1 MKAYKPFLFCFL
13 LSACNHSPESAVAEK
28 KFPADSLSSINQPQ
42 MQAVREPALADNS
55 RNSLD
60 WKGTYKG
67 MLPCADCKGIET
79 VISLN
84 ENSFEIKRIFQG
96 KASQPLLL
104 KGNFIWNQEGNK
116 IYCIE
121 ANDTLSFLVGEN
133 QLFLLDKSG
142 NKIEGSLADK
152 YILRK
157 ENLVDFTIPIT
168 ETVWL
173 LEKLNGKEILLA
185 NENQKPLFLKLGAAD
200 NRFNAF
206 MGCNNI
212 SGAYEIKDKNTIQF
226 SKAMSTMMACENMQT
241 ESEFNV
247 LLPKIT
253 NYSLNGN
260 KLAFYAK
267 DKLVLNFVAKR
278 NN

>member
-1 MKAYKPFLFCFL
+1 MKGSLLFLCCIFLF
-13 LSACNHSPESAVAEK
+13 ACNHSTESAVDEK
-28 KFPADSLSSINQPQ
+28 ESPADSLSSINQPQ
-42 MQAVREPALADNS
+42 MQAVIEPSLADNS

-67 MLPCADCKGIET
+67 ILPCADCKGIET
-79 VISLN
+79 IVFLT
-84 ENSFEIKRIFQG
+84 ENSFEIKQIFQG
-96 KASQPLLL
+96 KTSQPLLQR
-104 KGNFIWNQEGNK
+104 GNFIWNKEGNK

-121 ANDTLSFLVGEN
+121 ASDTLSFLVGEN
-133 QLFLLDKSG
+133 QLFLLDKIG

-152 YILRK
+152 YVLRK
-157 ENLVDFTIPIT
+157 VNLANIATPIT

-173 LEKLNGKEILLA
+173 LEKINGSEIVLA
-185 NENQKPLFLKLGAAD
+185 NEKQKPFFLKLGAAD
-200 NRFNAF
+200 NRFSAF

-226 SKAMSTMMACENMQT
+226 SKAMSTMMACDNMQI
-241 ESEFNV
+241 ESEFNL
-247 LLPKIT
+247 LLPQIT
-253 NYSLNGN
+253 NYTLNGN
-260 KLAFYAK
+260 KLVFYAK